1 MSEDEKYMARCL
13 QLAQNGFSHATPNPM
28 VGAVIVH
35 NHRIIGEGYH
45 IRCGEGHAE
54 VNAIRYYKSHAC
66 TSASNLAHIM
76 GKHLLVP
83 I

>member
-35 NHRIIGEGYH
+35 NHRIIGEGYQVH
-45 IRCGEGHAE
+45 AYFAGAKRGHAG
-54 VNAIRYYKSHAC
+54 VFVCRN
-66 TSASNLAHIM
+66 
-76 GKHLLVP
+76 GKCRNESYP
-83 I
+83 RT